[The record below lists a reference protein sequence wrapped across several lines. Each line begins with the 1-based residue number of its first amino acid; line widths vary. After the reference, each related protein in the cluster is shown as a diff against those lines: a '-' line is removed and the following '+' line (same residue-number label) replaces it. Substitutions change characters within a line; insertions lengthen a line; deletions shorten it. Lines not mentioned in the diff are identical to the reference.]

1 MPMGGAFIDAN
12 LLVLMVVGSLDR
24 SAIPR
29 HRRARQFTAED
40 YDRLM
45 GIVGG
50 MKRIFVTPNVLTE
63 ASNLLANRSDPRF
76 LQRLG
81 SLIEN
86 SDEVVIASETAAGNR
101 MFSRLGLSD
110 AALLEAISA
119 ERPLIT
125 VDFNLYGAAA
135 AKGKGVAYNFTYMQD
150 L

>member
-1 MPMGGAFIDAN
+1 MPVAGAFIDAN

-24 SAIPR
+24 SSIAK
-29 HRRARQFTAED
+29 HRRVRQFTAED

-45 GIVGG
+45 GIVGR
-50 MKRIFVTPNVLTE
+50 MKRVFVTPNVLTE
-63 ASNLLANRSDPRF
+63 TSNLLADRSDPRF
-76 LQRLG
+76 LRQLG

-86 SDEVVIASETAAGNR
+86 SDEITVASTTAAGNR

-110 AALLEAISA
+110 AALLEAIST

-125 VDFNLYGAAA
+125 VDFDLYGAAA
-135 AKGKGVAYNFTYMQD
+135 AKGEGVAFNFTYMQD